1 MRVLAN
7 SPAGGAARAGWPES
21 SRLWRVPSV
30 PGKRALR
37 KPAGQQLRTSS
48 VAAAAVAVAA
58 VWVAPV
64 AAAAIDQAR
73 AGSRHRPRVRH
84 DLNVATPHPEPPG
97 GPPHPDPP
105 PPPGREMCAAGTPL
119 AGPIRPVTA
128 TRDRPFRPAGTEGRG
143 RRQATRPT
151 PTDGG
156 DDVVG
161 VEGAARDPMVRRLV
175 AARRIAGRR
184 PADTPGRPNSP
195 E

>member
-21 SRLWRVPSV
+21 SRSRRVPSV

-37 KPAGQQLRTSS
+37 KPAGQQLRTSNA
-48 VAAAAVAVAA
+48 VAAADGAEAG
-58 VWVAPV
+58 
-64 AAAAIDQAR
+64 AAIDQAR
-73 AGSRHRPRVRH
+73 SGSRHRPRVRH
-84 DLNVATPHPEPPG
+84 DLSVAPPRPG
-97 GPPHPDPP
+97 LPP
-105 PPPGREMCAAGTPL
+105 PRGKEMCAAGTPL
-119 AGPIRPVTA
+119 AGRISPVTA
-128 TRDRPFRPAGTEGRG
+128 TRDRTYRPAGTEVRG
-143 RRQATRPT
+143 RQQATRPI

-161 VEGAARDPMVRRLV
+161 VEGAARDPTVRRLV

>member
-21 SRLWRVPSV
+21 SRSRRVPSV
-30 PGKRALR
+30 PGKRVLR
-37 KPAGQQLRTSS
+37 KLAGQQLRTSS
-48 VAAAAVAVAA
+48 VAAAGVAVAA
-58 VWVAPV
+58 VGV

-73 AGSRHRPRVRH
+73 AGSRYRPRVRH
-84 DLNVATPHPEPPG
+84 DLSVAT
-97 GPPHPDPP
+97 PHPDPP
-105 PPPGREMCAAGTPL
+105 PPRGRAMCAAGTPL
-119 AGPIRPVTA
+119 AGRISRVMA
-128 TRDRPFRPAGTEGRG
+128 TRDRTFRPVGTEGRG
-143 RRQATRPT
+143 RQQATRPI

-156 DDVVG
+156 DGVVG
-161 VEGAARDPMVRRLV
+161 VEGAARDPTVRRLV

>member
-21 SRLWRVPSV
+21 SRSRRVPSV
-30 PGKRALR
+30 PGKRALW
-37 KPAGQQLRTSS
+37 KLTGQQLRTSS
-48 VAAAAVAVAA
+48 VAAAGVAVAA
-58 VWVAPV
+58 VEVAG
-64 AAAAIDQAR
+64 AARAAIDQAR
-73 AGSRHRPRVRH
+73 AGSRHKPRVRH
-84 DLNVATPHPEPPG
+84 DLSVATPHR
-97 GPPHPDPP
+97 DPP
-105 PPPGREMCAAGTPL
+105 PPRGRAMCAGGTPL
-119 AGPIRPVTA
+119 AGRISPVTVP
-128 TRDRPFRPAGTEGRG
+128 RDRTFRPAGTEGRG
-143 RRQATRPT
+143 RQQATRPI

-161 VEGAARDPMVRRLV
+161 VEGAARDPTVRRLV